1 MDTAKFELKPE
12 GLTSTIDQT
21 NLKFTSTDDLSD
33 PERMMG
39 QDRAMRSLEFGTE
52 IEHFGYNLYAL
63 GPPGSGRE
71 SAVKMALEKRAAQ
84 RPKADDWI
92 YVNNFNENHKPIA
105 IRMPVGKGKE
115 FRDDVDELI
124 KELGRQLP
132 QAFDGEHYRNQRDR
146 INQDL
151 QQVQSDEFMQ
161 LQKRAREK
169 GFALQQAGNMFGIIP
184 LVDGEPINP
193 ENYESLPEER
203 RQEIEVKGRELRDE
217 LNAAVKRVREAEKQA
232 KHGVEELNRRVATF
246 AVGHLIEDLRNK
258 YRDNERIVNYLN
270 NVQNDIV
277 ENVQEFLQAG
287 QPQEPVPFMFG
298 MRMPQQKP
306 DVYSRYA
313 VNVLV
318 DNSEQEGAPVV
329 FESNPTYCNL
339 MGRIEHKAQFGAM
352 VTDFTMI
359 KAGSLHRAN
368 GGYLVLHAR
377 DLLMSFMSYD
387 ALKRSLKNQRIKIEE
402 MTEMFRL
409 ISTVTLEPEP
419 IPLDV
424 KVVIIG
430 QPFIYYLLWELDEDF
445 RKLFKVKSDFD
456 YLVDRK
462 PQMEL
467 EYAKFIA
474 KRCRE
479 EKLTHFAPSGVAE
492 VLRYSSRLVED
503 QRKLTSTLLDINDIV
518 RESAFWAAK
527 RGNKL
532 VGSDDVKEAVKEREY
547 RSNRVEERIRELIHD
562 GTIMIDVAGEVV
574 GQVNGISVIQLGD
587 YAFGRPSRITAR
599 TYMGKRGVV
608 NIEREVRL
616 SGRIHNK
623 GVLIL
628 VGYLGGKF
636 AHERPLT
643 ISASITFEQ
652 LYEGVEGDSASSSEA
667 YCLLSS
673 LGGVPIK
680 QSIAVTGSINQHG
693 RIQPVGGVTQKVE
706 GFYYACK
713 VKGLTGEQGV
723 TIPKLNE
730 PNLVLKDEV
739 IEAVRDGKFHIYAVE
754 TLDEGIEILT
764 GRPAGELQPDGTYPE
779 GTVYRAVDDTLRMM
793 TENLAKLAAA
803 AEHEKVAEMAVR

>member
-1 MDTAKFELKPE
+1 MNTAKFELKAE
-12 GLTSTIDQT
+12 RLTSTIDESE
-21 NLKFTSTDDLSD
+21 LRFKSTEELPDLD
-33 PERMMG
+33 TMIG

-52 IEHFGYNLYAL
+52 IDRFGYNLYVL
-63 GPPGSGRE
+63 GPPGAGRE
-71 SAVKMALEKRAAQ
+71 SAVKMALQKRAAQ
-84 RPKADDWI
+84 RAKADDWI
-92 YVNNFNENHKPIA
+92 YVNNFHENHKPIA
-105 IRMPVGKGKE
+105 IRMPAGKGKQ
-115 FRDDVDELI
+115 FRDDMDELI

-132 QAFDGEHYRNQRDR
+132 QAFEGEHYRNQRDR

-193 ENYESLPEER
+193 ENYETLPDER
-203 RQEIEVKGRELRDE
+203 RQEIESKGRELREE
-217 LNAAVKRVREAEKQA
+217 LNAAVKRVREAEKHA
-232 KHGVEELNRRVATF
+232 KNGVEELNRRVATF
-246 AVGHLIEDLRNK
+246 NVGHFIEDLRNK
-258 YRDNERIVNYLN
+258 YRDNERIVQYLN
-270 NVQNDIV
+270 NVQGDIV

-287 QPQEPVPFMFG
+287 QPQEPAPFMFG

-329 FESNPTYCNL
+329 FETNPTYYNL

-352 VTDFTMI
+352 VTDFSMI
-359 KAGSLHRAN
+359 KAGALHRAN

-377 DLLMSFMSYD
+377 DLLTSFMSYD
-387 ALKRSLKNQRIKIEE
+387 ALKRSLKNLRIKIEE
-402 MTEMFRL
+402 MSEMFRL

-456 YLVDRK
+456 YQVDKK
-462 PQMEL
+462 PKMEL
-467 EYAKFIA
+467 EYASFIA

-479 EKLTHFAPSGVAE
+479 EKLTHFAPGGVAE

-503 QRKLTSTLLDINDIV
+503 QRKLTSALLDVNDIV
-518 RESAFWAAK
+518 RESSFWAAK
-527 RGNKL
+527 RGKQL
-532 VGSDDVKEAVKEREY
+532 VDSEDVKEAVKEKVY
-547 RSNRVEERIRELIHD
+547 RSNRIEERITELIEN
-562 GTIMIDVAGEVV
+562 GTIMIDVFGEVV

-587 YAFGRPSRITAR
+587 YSFGRPSRITAR
-599 TYMGKRGVV
+599 TYMGKGGVV

-628 VGYLGGKF
+628 VGYLAGKF
-636 AHERPLT
+636 AHERPLAM
-643 ISASITFEQ
+643 SASITFEQ

-673 LGGVPIK
+673 LSGIAIS

-693 RIQPVGGVTQKVE
+693 MIQPVGGVTQKVE
-706 GFYYACK
+706 GFYHTCK
-713 VKGLTGEQGV
+713 VKGLTGDQGV
-723 TIPKLNE
+723 IIPKLNE

-739 IEAVRDGKFHIYAVE
+739 IEAVRNGRFHIYSIESV
-754 TLDEGIEILT
+754 DEGIEILT
-764 GRPAGELQPDGTYPE
+764 GRPAGELQPDGAYPE
-779 GTVYRAVDDTLRMM
+779 GTVYRAVDDTLRTM
-793 TENLAKLAAA
+793 TENWAKLSAA
-803 AEHEKVAEMAVR
+803 AEREKAAELAAS